1 MFKTKSL
8 RTSHTANNLWI
19 LKNFTNLLASSA
31 HLGVLKATS
40 IQTLDFSTLH
50 NSIRHNLLKSR
61 MNNIQTMSLKWS
73 KNGATRHT
81 HIKVGRYKSYFTNDT
96 FNGNNKYTAND
107 ICKMTDYFMDNV
119 YVKFARQLFLRT
131 IGIAVG
137 TNCAPLLVDLFL
149 YSYEN

>member
-1 MFKTKSL
+1 MFKTKPL

-19 LKNFTNLLASSA
+19 LKNFTNLLSSSA
-31 HLGVLKATS
+31 HLEVLKATS
-40 IQTLDFSTLH
+40 IQTFDFSTLH
-50 NSIRHNLLKSR
+50 TSIRHNLLKSR

-81 HIKVGRYKSYFTNDT
+81 HIKVGRHKSYFTNDT
-96 FNGNNKYTAND
+96 FNSNNKYTAND
-107 ICKMTDYFMDNV
+107 ICKMTGFFMDNV

-149 YSYEN
+149 YSSGN